1 MLGIRSGSVKL
12 ESRSRKVHPEF
23 PGQDA
28 RASTVGIRHV
38 GPASDGGC
46 VALTNWSTI
55 NAPTG
60 EASAP
65 ASPSSFSATR
75 RPRPMASRSTEAE
88 DGEEPQSQETV
99 CICPVRLT
107 FVVGNVVCMERR
119 GLRARSPRYATS
131 MPCCH
136 LAAPC

>member
-1 MLGIRSGSVKL
+1 MLGIRSDSGKI

-23 PGQDA
+23 PGQNA

-38 GPASDGGC
+38 GPASDSGC
-46 VALTNWSTI
+46 VTLTNWSTI

-65 ASPSSFSATR
+65 ASPPSFPARR
-75 RPRPMASRSTEAE
+75 RPRPIASRSTEAE
-88 DGEEPQSQETV
+88 DGEEPH
-99 CICPVRLT
+99 
-107 FVVGNVVCMERR
+107 GNVVCMERR